1 MKPVFFPF
9 TYISRPVAETLSN
22 LFGKIVVYQ
31 PSHQKLPE
39 SMEEL
44 SQNGMLDIRVPV
56 IKDKN
61 IVDAMLKECTAWIN
75 LHQGNKG
82 MIKAFFKTHKDTI
95 PFFNDSLTP
104 QIKADIRKRSQG
116 NQQEI
121 KPDSLLG
128 AILFL
133 HIAQEFDIQNR
144 EINQGFLDVEKMEQN
159 LFENLKGENEF
170 AQTTAGIN
178 RLIAGDPGDYM
189 TKDRIKAWSLIMQYD
204 HDISGLFITNSRAA
218 FDYLADKTPEA
229 KIIYKFKSIPADKN
243 SIGKTEKWRNS
254 LIKLLETLVENPW
267 QDSNEIIKESGF
279 IKERNEK
286 VSMTFSLVPGE
297 MPHDFFS
304 RCADFN
310 PHEHIE
316 ITDDIRLKNTLICL
330 IEIENNQK

>member
-44 SQNGMLDIRVPV
+44 SQNGMLDLRVPV

-61 IVDAMLKECTAWIN
+61 IVDAMLKECTAWTN
-75 LHQGNKG
+75 LHQGNRG
-82 MIKAFFKTHKDTI
+82 MIKEFFKAHKDTI

-104 QIKADIRKRSQG
+104 QIKADVKKRSQG

-121 KPDSLLG
+121 KPDPLLG

-133 HIAQEFDIQNR
+133 HIAQEFDMQNW
-144 EINQGFLDVEKMEQN
+144 EINRGFLDVEKMEQN

-189 TKDRIKAWSLIMQYD
+189 IKDRIKAWSLIMQYD
-204 HDISGLFITNSRAA
+204 HDISGLFITNSRTA

-254 LIKLLETLVENPW
+254 LIKQLETLTENPW
-267 QDSNEIIKESGF
+267 QDSDEIIQESGF
-279 IKERNEK
+279 IEECNEK
-286 VSMTFSLVPGE
+286 VSMTFFLMPGE

-304 RCADFN
+304 RCAGVK
-310 PHEHIE
+310 PHKDIE
-316 ITDDIRLKNTLICL
+316 ITEDIRLKNTLIGL
-330 IEIENNQK
+330 VETGNDQK

>member
-61 IVDAMLKECTAWIN
+61 IVHAMLKECMAWIN

-82 MIKAFFKTHKDTI
+82 MMKEFFKAHKDTI

-104 QIKADIRKRSQG
+104 QIKADIQKKSQG

-121 KPDSLLG
+121 KPDPLLG

-133 HIAQEFDIQNR
+133 HIAQEFDMQNR
-144 EINQGFLDVEKMEQN
+144 EISQGFLDVEEMERN
-159 LFENLKGENEF
+159 LFENLKAENELSHITTGENRF
-170 AQTTAGIN
+170 AAD
-178 RLIAGDPGDYM
+178 DPGDYM
-189 TKDRIKAWSLIMQYD
+189 TADRIKAWSLIMQYD
-204 HDISGLFITNSRAA
+204 HDISGLFITNSRTA
-218 FDYLADKTPEA
+218 FDYLVDKTPEA

-243 SIGKTEKWRNS
+243 SIGKAEKWRNS
-254 LIKLLETLVENPW
+254 LIKQIETLAENTW
-267 QDSNEIIKESGF
+267 QDSDEIIKEPDV
-279 IKERNEK
+279 IECNEK
-286 VSMTFSLVPGE
+286 VSMTFSLMPGE
-297 MPHDFFS
+297 TPHDFFS
-304 RCADFN
+304 RCAGIKS
-310 PHEHIE
+310 HKHVE
-316 ITDDIRLKNTLICL
+316 ITEDIRLKNTLICL
-330 IEIENNQK
+330 VEI

>member
-1 MKPVFFPF
+1 MKPIFFPF
-9 TYISRPVAETLSN
+9 TYISRPVAEALSN

-61 IVDAMLKECTAWIN
+61 IVDAMLKECMGWIN

-82 MIKAFFKTHKDTI
+82 MIKEFFKAHKDTI
-95 PFFNDSLTP
+95 PFFNDSLTL
-104 QIKADIRKRSQG
+104 QIKADIQKRSRGGRQKI
-116 NQQEI
+116 E
-121 KPDSLLG
+121 PDSLLG

-133 HIAQEFDIQNR
+133 HIAREFDMQNW
-144 EINQGFLDVEKMEQN
+144 EINQGVLNVEKMEQN

-170 AQTTAGIN
+170 AQTAAGTN
-178 RLIAGDPGDYM
+178 RLIADDPGDYM

-204 HDISGLFITNSRAA
+204 HDISGLFITNSRTA

-229 KIIYKFKSIPADKN
+229 KIIYKFKLIPADKN
-243 SIGKTEKWRNS
+243 SIGKTEKWRKS
-254 LIKLLETLVENPW
+254 LVGRLEMLAENPW
-267 QDSNEIIKESGF
+267 QDSDEIIKESGF
-279 IKERNEK
+279 IEESNEK

-297 MPHDFFS
+297 IPHDFFS
-304 RCADFN
+304 RYAGIK
-310 PHEHIE
+310 PHKDIE
-316 ITDDIRLKNTLICL
+316 ITEDIKLKNTLIGL
-330 IEIENNQK
+330 VEI